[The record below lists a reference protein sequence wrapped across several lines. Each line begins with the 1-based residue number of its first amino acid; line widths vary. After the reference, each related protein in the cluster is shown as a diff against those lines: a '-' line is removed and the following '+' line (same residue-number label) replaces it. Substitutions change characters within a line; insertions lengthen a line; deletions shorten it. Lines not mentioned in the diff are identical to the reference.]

1 MFTSTLRPTKKW
13 TRQKQLLRL
22 FCLESLLFCH
32 YVVHNLE
39 SFVVPLTMI
48 RKIHQNNRNKTET
61 CLEGWTWGSGG
72 YTFHW
77 RPYWRDTHITG
88 DMCTGI
94 HSSLWHRESNPW
106 LRSPSAIK
114 PAFSRSIRRRLMKGR
129 SRLGCQGSE
138 PHWAPEGCQLLGG
151 SVGMLRPGKC
161 LKFRCSETEFG
172 TFWLFWNRTK
182 SVVTYR

>member
-61 CLEGWTWGSGG
+61 CLEGWGVE
-72 YTFHW
+72 
-77 RPYWRDTHITG
+77 DTHFTG
-88 DMCTGI
+88 GHIGGIHISLGICVRGCTSI

-114 PAFSRSIRRRLMKGR
+114 PAFSRSIWRRLMKGR
-129 SRLGCQGSE
+129 SRLGCQG
-138 PHWAPEGCQLLGG
+138 
-151 SVGMLRPGKC
+151 
-161 LKFRCSETEFG
+161 
-172 TFWLFWNRTK
+172 NRTGRPRGA
-182 SVVTYR
+182 SF